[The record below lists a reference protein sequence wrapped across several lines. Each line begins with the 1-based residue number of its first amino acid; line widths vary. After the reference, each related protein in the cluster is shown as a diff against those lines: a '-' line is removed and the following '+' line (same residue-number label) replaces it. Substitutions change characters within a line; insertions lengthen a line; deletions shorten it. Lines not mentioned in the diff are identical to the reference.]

1 MVTIDKVRRVATSL
15 PRTTEHVVRGR
26 VKFRVGKIVYL
37 AFSRDEKTM
46 GFAFPKEWRD
56 ALIEAEPDTFQMP
69 EPSDVRYNWVC
80 VRLEAIDQAKMRKL
94 VTEAWRMVVPRGVA
108 VAHLDDGRRRQRG
121 KLPHRG

>member
-26 VKFRVGKIVYL
+26 VKFRVGSIVYL

-46 GFAFPKEWRD
+46 GFAFPKEWRA
-56 ALIEAEPDTFQMP
+56 ALIDAEPDTFHMP
-69 EPSDVRYNWVC
+69 EPADVRYNWVC

-108 VAHLDDGRRRQRG
+108 VAHLDAGRRRQRG
-121 KLPHRG
+121 ST